1 MSNAGLPV
9 PTNEV
14 EHLSSRAASLEPW
27 EAEVAS
33 VRLLFGPGRV
43 DDLGSIAR
51 GLEAREVL
59 LVTDAGVQAAGHV
72 KRAVASLL
80 REGLGVSVFDSVDEN
95 PSSETLERGV
105 SFVRDQD
112 AHPHLLVA
120 LGGGSPMDACKGINF
135 LLTNGGRI
143 EDYWGFGKAEK
154 PMLPSIALPTTAG
167 TGSDAQSYAL
177 ITQPGTQ
184 RKMACGDP
192 KAKFRIVVLDPKVAA
207 TAPRH
212 VAAAAGLDAVSH
224 AVESFVTT
232 KRNPTST
239 QLAQT
244 AWRLLEGNLEKVLAD
259 APALAA
265 IGAMQLGAH
274 LAGAAIETSML
285 GAAHASANPLTARY
299 GIVHG
304 EAVALMLPHVV
315 RFNDTSASEVYAK
328 LTKGGGDGIIQR
340 LKELQSAA
348 SLRLRLRDYGI
359 PREALPELA
368 RLAEQE
374 WTGQFN
380 PRQVNE
386 DEFLQLYEAAF

>member
-1 MSNAGLPV
+1 VL
-9 PTNEV
+9 TIEV

-43 DDLGSIAR
+43 DDLGSMAR
-51 GLEAREVL
+51 GLEARQVL
-59 LVTDAGVQAAGHV
+59 LVTDPGVQAAGHAE
-72 KRAVASLL
+72 RAVASLV
-80 REGLGVSVFDSVDEN
+80 REGLRVGVFGSVGVN
-95 PSSETLERGV
+95 PSSATLERGV
-105 SFVRDQD
+105 SSVRDQLIEPD
-112 AHPHLLVA
+112 LLVA
-120 LGGGSPMDACKGINF
+120 VGGGSPMDACKGINF

-154 PMLPSIALPTTAG
+154 PMLPSIAVPTTAG

-192 KAKFRIVVLDPKVAA
+192 KAKFKVAVLDPELAA
-207 TAPRH
+207 TAPRQ
-212 VAAAAGLDAVSH
+212 VTAAAGLDAISH
-224 AVESFVTT
+224 AVESFVST

-239 QLAQT
+239 HLAHT

-265 IGAMQLGAH
+265 TGAMQLGAH
-274 LAGAAIETSML
+274 LAGAAIESSML

-315 RFNDTSASEVYAK
+315 RFNNASESETTYAK
-328 LTKGGGDGIIQR
+328 LTRGGGEGMIQR
-340 LKELQSAA
+340 LEELLSAA
-348 SLRLRLRDYGI
+348 GVRRRLRDCGI

-374 WTGQFN
+374 WTGEFN
-380 PRQVNE
+380 PRPVNE
-386 DEFLQLYEAAF
+386 ESFLELYEAAF

>member
-1 MSNAGLPV
+1 VSLI
-9 PTNEV
+9 EF

-33 VRLLFGPGRV
+33 LRLLFGPGRL

-51 GLEAREVL
+51 SLEAREVL

-72 KRAVASLL
+72 ERAVASLV
-80 REGLGVSVFDSVDEN
+80 REDLGVRVFDSVDEN
-95 PSSETLERGV
+95 PSSETLERGL
-105 SFVRDQD
+105 SSVRDEAAD
-112 AHPHLLVA
+112 PDLLVA
-120 LGGGSPMDACKGINF
+120 VGGGSPMDACKGINF

-143 EDYWGFGKAEK
+143 EDYWGFGKARK
-154 PMLPSIALPTTAG
+154 PMLPSIAVPTTAG

-177 ITQPGTQ
+177 ITQPGTH

-192 KAKFRIVVLDPKVAA
+192 KAKFRVVVLDPKVAA

-212 VAAAAGLDAVSH
+212 VAGAAGLDAISH

-232 KRNPTST
+232 KGTPTST

-244 AWRLLEGNLEKVLAD
+244 EWLLLEGNLEKVLAD
-259 APALAA
+259 APALGAV
-265 IGAMQLGAH
+265 GAMQLGAH
-274 LAGAAIETSML
+274 LAGAAIESSML

-315 RFNDTSASEVYAK
+315 RFNDPSVSEAYAK
-328 LTKGGGDGIIQR
+328 LTRGGGDGMIRR
-340 LKELQSAA
+340 LDELQSAA
-348 SLRLRLRDYGI
+348 GLRQRLRDCGI

-374 WTGQFN
+374 WTGEFN
-380 PRQVNE
+380 PRPVDE
-386 DEFLQLYEAAF
+386 EEFLRLYEAAF

>member
-1 MSNAGLPV
+1 VSLI
-9 PTNEV
+9 EF

-33 VRLLFGPGRV
+33 LRLLFGPGRL

-51 GLEAREVL
+51 SLEAREVL

-72 KRAVASLL
+72 ERAVASLV
-80 REGLGVSVFDSVDEN
+80 REDLGVRVFDSVDEN
-95 PSSETLERGV
+95 PSSETLERGL
-105 SFVRDQD
+105 SSVRDEAAD
-112 AHPHLLVA
+112 PDLLVA
-120 LGGGSPMDACKGINF
+120 VGGGSPMDACKGINF

-143 EDYWGFGKAEK
+143 EDYWGFGKARK
-154 PMLPSIALPTTAG
+154 PMLPSIAVPTTAG

-177 ITQPGTQ
+177 ITQPGTH

-192 KAKFRIVVLDPKVAA
+192 KAKFRVVVLDPKVAA

-212 VAAAAGLDAVSH
+212 VAGAAGLDAISH

-232 KRNPTST
+232 KGTPTST

-244 AWRLLEGNLEKVLAD
+244 AWLLLEGNLEKVLAD
-259 APALAA
+259 APALGAV
-265 IGAMQLGAH
+265 GAMQLGAH
-274 LAGAAIETSML
+274 LAGAAIESSML

-315 RFNDTSASEVYAK
+315 RFNDPSVSEAYAK
-328 LTKGGGDGIIQR
+328 LTRGGGDGMIRR
-340 LKELQSAA
+340 LDELQSAA
-348 SLRLRLRDYGI
+348 GLRQRLRDCGI

-374 WTGQFN
+374 WTGEFN
-380 PRQVNE
+380 PRPVDE
-386 DEFLQLYEAAF
+386 EEFLRLYEAAF